1 MSVSVTV
8 DRENVNDE
16 SVVARRIYKRHGETV
31 TVDEVVLEIETSK
44 SVAEVRAPEG
54 GTLSMRLTEGDE
66 IAVGGLLFEV
76 VSSAADGSSSS
87 GARSTA
93 ADTSA
98 TSVPGEVLGGASTE
112 ARASRP
118 ATSLAERLGVS
129 LQSVPSQGWITCD
142 DVRAAARASGAAGAA
157 AAGAATASADRSATL
172 APAFSDDLKVP
183 VHAVRMSP
191 RKRAEAR
198 ALARANASGTTS
210 MIGADVVLDGPRL
223 VRPPYLFEDGISDL
237 IAFEAARL
245 LRRYPDLNAC
255 HLDER
260 TIGQYADIHFGISF
274 DSGHN
279 LKVLALRDADRLSLG
294 EVQAGIERLLHLYES
309 EAPIPEELLGCS
321 TVTLSD
327 LSRSGADFMLP
338 LLNAAQS
345 LIIGITRRDRNRF
358 GLYAAFDHRVS
369 EGLQVARFLDEL
381 RVRVQSHH
389 HAPTAGV
396 AALRCSLCDQTLD
409 AELRAGGRGLL
420 RIVRADGSD
429 GYLCRNCF
437 EGW

>member
-1 MSVSVTV
+1 MSISVTV

-16 SVVARRIYKRHGETV
+16 SVVARRIYKRHGDIV
-31 TVDEVVLEIETSK
+31 TADEVVLEIETSK

-76 VSSAADGSSSS
+76 VSCAADGSSLS
-87 GARSTA
+87 GARPPA
-93 ADTSA
+93 ADTSV
-98 TSVPGEVLGGASTE
+98 TSVPGEPLGGASTE
-112 ARASRP
+112 VRASRP
-118 ATSLAERLGVS
+118 AATLAERLGVS
-129 LQSVPSQGWITCD
+129 LQSVPSRGWITCD

-157 AAGAATASADRSATL
+157 DPGTDRSAT
-172 APAFSDDLKVP
+172 PAAASGNDPKVP
-183 VHAVRMSP
+183 VRAVRMSP

-198 ALARANASGTTS
+198 TLARANASGTTS
-210 MIGADVVLDGPRL
+210 MIGLDIVLNGSRL

-237 IAFEAARL
+237 IVFEAARL
-245 LRRYPDLNAC
+245 LKRYPDLNAC

-260 TIGQYADIHFGISF
+260 TIGQYAEVHFGISF

-279 LKVLALRDADRLSLG
+279 LKVLALRAADRLPLA
-294 EVQAGIERLLHLYES
+294 EVQAGIERLLQLYES
-309 EAPIPEELLGCS
+309 EAPIPEELLECS

-338 LLNAAQS
+338 LLNGAQS
-345 LIIGITRRDRNRF
+345 LIIGITRRDRSRF

-381 RVRVQSHH
+381 RARVQSHH
-389 HAPTAGV
+389 HAPRAGI